1 VLPFAFLGGVLLV
14 IVALAGPGKAE
25 GEHGSASP
33 AEGIVAD
40 FRSEAGD
47 RVFFAEGSAA
57 LGARAGAALDA
68 QAAWLRKHPDLA
80 VTVEGYADDI
90 GSRRDNF
97 RIARRRAA
105 AVRGRLIL
113 RGVAAERIATV
124 AFGRTHRAA
133 ACAEAACSA
142 HNRRSITV
150 PVAQRRAGGVA
161 QY

>member
-1 VLPFAFLGGVLLV
+1 MIAAF
-14 IVALAGPGKAE
+14 AGPGEAE
-25 GEHGSASP
+25 GERARASP
-33 AEGIVAD
+33 TEGIVAD

-57 LGARAGAALDA
+57 LGARGGAALDA

-90 GSRRDNF
+90 GSSRDNL
-97 RIARRRAA
+97 RIAKRRAA

-113 RGVAAERIATV
+113 KGVAAARIATV

-133 ACAEAACSA
+133 ACAEPACSA

-150 PVAQRRAGGVA
+150 PVAQRRTGGVA